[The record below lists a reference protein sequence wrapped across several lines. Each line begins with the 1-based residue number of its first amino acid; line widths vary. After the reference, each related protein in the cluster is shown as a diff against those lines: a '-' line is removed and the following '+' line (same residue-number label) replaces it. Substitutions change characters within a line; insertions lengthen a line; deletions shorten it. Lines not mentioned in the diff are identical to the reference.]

1 MSSPLWS
8 VHGPK
13 VAGQTRKMLDAI
25 IARGEAR
32 SRATDGLKELRRR
45 LG

>member
-1 MSSPLWS
+1 MWA

-13 VAGQTRKMLDAI
+13 IAGQTRKMLDSI
-25 IARGEAR
+25 IERGDR
-32 SRATDGLKELRRR
+32 SSRATDGLKELRRR